1 MSFTSL
7 IFLCVFFPLAWL
19 CWLAFSRKPGAGNL
33 VLLVVSLLFYG
44 FGAWQ
49 NLLILV
55 LMICFVYFG
64 ALSLE
69 GAGKR
74 MKRLSCLFTVGGV
87 LLVFLVYRYLPGLS
101 QSVQSALPFLPVF
114 TLAAPVGLSFYLFS
128 LLSYYFDVYYQKMPV
143 QKNIVSLG
151 LYAAFFGR
159 VNMGPIGDYA
169 QFAPQLESHSVTRR
183 KMAEGGA
190 LFLQGLVYK
199 VVLADNF
206 ALVFG
211 ALSADAS
218 WLGSILLGFS
228 YFFQLFFDFA
238 GYSRMA
244 RGLGW
249 FFGFEIPAN
258 FNKPY
263 TARSVQDFWR
273 RWHISLTSWFRK
285 YVYIPLGGNR
295 VSHRRWVLNLLAVW
309 VLTGLWHGASLTF
322 LAWGLWQAGLI
333 LLEHALGQKRLEKI
347 PGVLRHLFVILS
359 QLLGWTLFF
368 SPGLGSALQLIGRYF
383 GIGITS
389 AWSALSLQQ
398 ASMGFWLFAAGI
410 FACSGLPRLLSRA
423 LLRSQPV
430 VYPYVKLACYAAA
443 LVLCLAFLVSATSQ
457 TFLYAAF

>member
-7 IFLCVFFPLAWL
+7 IFLGVFFPLAWL
-19 CWLAFSRKPGAGNL
+19 CWLPFSRKPAAGNL
-33 VLLVVSLLFYG
+33 LLLVLSLLFYG

-49 NLLILV
+49 NLLIL
-55 LMICFVYFG
+55 LLITGFVYAG
-64 ALSLE
+64 ALTLE
-69 GAGKR
+69 KAGKR
-74 MKRLSCLFTVGGV
+74 LKRLSCLFTVGV
-87 LLVFLVYRYLPGLS
+87 TVLVFLVYRYLPGLS
-101 QSVQSALPFLPVF
+101 QSMQTALPFLPVF

-128 LLSYYFDVYYQKMPV
+128 LLSYYFDVYYQKTPV
-143 QKNIVSLG
+143 QKDIVSLG
-151 LYAAFFGR
+151 LYTAFFGR

-169 QFAPQLESHSVTRR
+169 QFAPQLLNHPVTRR

-206 ALVFG
+206 AMVFS
-211 ALSADAS
+211 ALSADTS
-218 WLGSILLGFS
+218 WLGSLLLGFS

-258 FNKPY
+258 FDKPY
-263 TARSVQDFWR
+263 TAISVQEFWR

-295 VSHRRWVLNLLAVW
+295 VSRRRWVLNLLAVW
-309 VLTGLWHGASLTF
+309 ILTGLWHGASLTF

-333 LLEHALGQKRLEKI
+333 LLEHTLGSERLERI
-347 PGVLRHLFVILS
+347 PAVVRHLFVILS

-383 GIGITS
+383 GLGTAC
-389 AWSALSLQQ
+389 AWSDVSLQQ
-398 ASMGFWLFAAGI
+398 ASMGLWLFAAGI
-410 FACSGLPRLLSRA
+410 FACTGLPRLLSRA
-423 LLRSQPV
+423 LLRAMPQI
-430 VYPYVKLACYAAA
+430 YPYMKLACYAAA